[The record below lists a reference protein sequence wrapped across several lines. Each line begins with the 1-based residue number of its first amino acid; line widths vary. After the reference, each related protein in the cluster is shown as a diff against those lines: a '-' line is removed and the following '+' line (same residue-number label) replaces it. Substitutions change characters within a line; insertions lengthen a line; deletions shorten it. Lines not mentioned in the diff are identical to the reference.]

1 MNGRHA
7 MTYERGGMK
16 KAKRKGAKTSRK
28 RSAVSGQRLAV
39 SRKLRAAKHQ
49 AMNILAGIGI
59 IAVVVWMFQFV
70 IGQ

>member
-1 MNGRHA
+1 MSRHA

-28 RSAVSGQRLAV
+28 RSAVSGQRAGL
-39 SRKLRAAKHQ
+39 SRKLRVAQRQ

-59 IAVVVWMFQFV
+59 IVVVVWMFQFV
-70 IGQ
+70 AGGG